1 MSRGFSL
8 AGLLRLRHLQQELAA
23 GELSSAR
30 GRLDENSASQERAR
44 VALGAIPTEVTST
57 AALYAMAAGRAS
69 MRSALSDLTSLE
81 HELRLTADAASQ
93 QFTKARAAALSLEK
107 LELKHDQKVAAEDLV
122 AEQAL
127 LDELASTAWHRDK
140 NDTEGTTP

>member
-1 MSRGFSL
+1 MSREFSL

-30 GRLDENSASQERAR
+30 GRLDENSVSQERAR
-44 VALGAIPTEVTST
+44 IALGGIPTDVTST
-57 AALYAMAAGRAS
+57 ATLYAMAAGRAS

-81 HELRLTADAASQ
+81 SELRSQASAASEE
-93 QFTKARAAALSLEK
+93 FSRARAAALSLEK
-107 LELKHDQKVAAEDLV
+107 LEIKHDQKVAAEDLV

-127 LDELASTAWHRDK
+127 LDELASTTWHRDK
-140 NDTEGTTP
+140 HETEGTTP